1 MDKLF
6 IYGILGFSFI
16 ALAAV
21 LACAQESEKT
31 LEMSDNSKYITLF
44 MAGDVM
50 TGRGIDQILPHPSN
64 PAIYEPYVKDARD
77 YVALAEKANGPIHTP
92 VKFSYI
98 WGDALEVLD
107 RKNPDIRL
115 INLETSITTNNEFW
129 PGKGIQYRMHPA
141 NIGCLTAAKLDY
153 CSLANNHV
161 LDWHYAGLFDSLETL
176 KKARIQ
182 YSGAGRNQNDAIM
195 PAVFDVPDKGR
206 VIIFSWGLEDS
217 GIPRS
222 WAASHDTPG
231 VNLLP
236 DLSPKTI
243 RHINAQVSAVKKPLD
258 IVVASIHWGSNWGYN
273 IPAEHSEFAHRL
285 IDDAKVDVV
294 YGHSSHH
301 FRPLEVYKG
310 KLIIYGAG
318 DFLND
323 YEGIRGYESFR
334 SELALM
340 YFANVDPAN
349 GRLSQL
355 QMVPTVTKRFKV
367 NLATGEDA
375 RWLQE
380 KLNKTSK
387 IFGSRVDL
395 LEDNT
400 LTLKIGNTAQQ

>member
-6 IYGILGFSFI
+6 IYRILGFFFI
-16 ALAAV
+16 TLAAA
-21 LACAQESEKT
+21 LACAQESDKT
-31 LEMSDNSKYITLF
+31 LEMSDNSKHITLF

-77 YVALAEKANGPIHTP
+77 YVALAEKANGPIHIP

-98 WGDALEVLD
+98 WGDALEVLN

-115 INLETSITTNNEFW
+115 INLETSITANNEFW
-129 PGKGIQYRMHPA
+129 PGKGIQYRMNPA

-161 LDWHYAGLFDSLETL
+161 LDWHYAGLLDSLETL
-176 KKARIQ
+176 KKAGIK
-182 YSGAGRNQNDAIM
+182 YSGAGRNQKDAIM

-206 VIIFSWGLEDS
+206 VVIFSWGLEDS

-236 DLSPKTI
+236 DLSSKTI
-243 RHINAQVSAVKKPLD
+243 KHITAQVSAVKMPFD

-273 IPAEHSEFAHRL
+273 IPDEHSEFAHRL
-285 IDDAKVDVV
+285 IDDAEVDVV

-323 YEGIRGYESFR
+323 YEGISGYESFR
-334 SELALM
+334 PELALM
-340 YFANVDPAN
+340 YFANVDPAK

-355 QMVPTVTKRFKV
+355 QMVPTVTRRFRV
-367 NLATGEDA
+367 NLATEEDA

-395 LEDNT
+395 LEDNI
-400 LTLKIGNTAQQ
+400 LTLKIGNTGPQ